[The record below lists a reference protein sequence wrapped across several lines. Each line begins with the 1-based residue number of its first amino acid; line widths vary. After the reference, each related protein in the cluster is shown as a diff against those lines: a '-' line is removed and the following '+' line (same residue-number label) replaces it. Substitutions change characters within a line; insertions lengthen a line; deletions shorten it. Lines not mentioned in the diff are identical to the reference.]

1 MFFVYKGECA
11 VMLSVDEDLFPPN
24 VRATQKYLVLDTLRT
39 GNLFGIKSSVF
50 DHPQTVTFE
59 VTSDVCQVLKIS
71 HEVFLEHFGSWE
83 G

>member
-1 MFFVYKGECA
+1 
-11 VMLSVDEDLFPPN
+11 MLSVDEDLFPPN

-59 VTSDVCQVLKIS
+59 VKTEVCQVLKIS